1 MPTRKNFATLL
12 RAALSIVLAAGFGI
26 TPANT
31 QELPI
36 VNATL
41 GVELGTAPGDGL
53 ILPTD
58 LAVGADGRVYV
69 VDSGRHRIAS
79 YDATGNPLGHFAKEG
94 KDDGQLNGPV
104 GIFVGPKGSVYV
116 ADRNNNRV
124 QVFSADGQFQR
135 ALPVAEG
142 EAAATPVDI
151 VVNGKSLYVTT
162 ADSHKVLTI
171 STKGKFESAWGG
183 GPSKEPGQFNYPG
196 TITVDGA
203 GNLVVAD
210 ILNGRVQVFDP
221 AGTPTAQYGKLGAKP
236 GTFVRPKGVAVDGAG
251 RIYVSDSYL
260 GVVQVLGPDGAFVGV
275 LGSGGE
281 PLRFEAP
288 TGLAFAGGRLY
299 VTDMMAGKVLA
310 YDVEGAL

>member
-1 MPTRKNFATLL
+1 MSNNTITSARRIRATIALIAISFSVPAISQDL
-12 RAALSIVLAAGFGI
+12 PLVDSTAASKFG
-26 TPANT
+26 TVPS
-31 QELPI
+31 
-36 VNATL
+36 
-41 GVELGTAPGDGL
+41 DGL
-53 ILPTD
+53 VLPTD
-58 LAVGADGRVYV
+58 VAVGADGRVYV

-79 YDATGNPLGHFAKEG
+79 YDATGNPLGHFAEEG
-94 KDDGQLNGPV
+94 KEDGQLNGPV
-104 GIFVGPKGSVYV
+104 GIAVDSKGSVYV
-116 ADRNNNRV
+116 ADRNNKRV
-124 QVFSADGQFQR
+124 QVFSADGKFQR
-135 ALPVAEG
+135 AVPVAEG
-142 EAAATPVDI
+142 EAAATPVDV

-162 ADSHKVLTI
+162 ADSHKVLGIT
-171 STKGKFESAWGG
+171 TKGKFESAWGG

-196 TITVDGA
+196 TITIDGA

-288 TGLAFAGGRLY
+288 TGLAFAAGKLY